1 MTGTGHRTSP
11 VPERPDRQPPAPHAP
26 LAPSPELVAL
36 AERLATLHEIG
47 RDLLAAARTARERGE
62 MGLWEGAMREH
73 RIITDEVDAAMQ
85 EVLLLVRLRE

>member
-1 MTGTGHRTSP
+1 MTETRHQTPPTS
-11 VPERPDRQPPAPHAP
+11 EQPDPQPSMPHAP
-26 LAPSPELVAL
+26 LAPSPALVAL
-36 AERLATLHEIG
+36 AERLATRHEIG

-73 RIITDEVDAAMQ
+73 RMITDEVDAAMQ